1 MNRYAATVSLVV
13 LIAPNLARAHALERI
28 DVCATDLAQVAT
40 AVQNVGER
48 YIKQQR
54 ALFKKRSTTAHIEKH
69 MDRWISILRASRTN
83 DQCTLEQKARLMQ
96 FQFDLERLLD

>member
-28 DVCATDLAQVAT
+28 DVCATDLAQVAA
-40 AVQNVGER
+40 AVETVSQR
-48 YIKQQR
+48 YVKQQR
-54 ALFKKRSTTAHIEKH
+54 TLFKRRSTTAHIEQH
-69 MDRWISILRASRTN
+69 MDQWISLLRASRTN

-96 FQFDLERLLD
+96 FQFDLERLLE